1 MAVARRKKA
10 VLGSALILLTS
21 SVLAAE
27 STPIQLYRYVD
38 RNGVTVID
46 RQGVPAEYAGKG
58 YDILNEQGRVMKVV
72 PPAPPAEEILR
83 RAAAKQQAQA
93 DANLLRLYSSVA
105 DVDRAKVR
113 KLNELDGLAAVKRG
127 NLQALNQQRDTLM
140 SQAASYQRGGQAVP
154 DDLLQRIEAL
164 KGEEHRLQ
172 SELDRYIKDRQ
183 TAETNFNADRARIV
197 QLLDE

>member
-93 DANLLRLYSSVA
+93 DANLLRVYSSVA

-172 SELDRYIKDRQ
+172 SELDRYINDRQ
-183 TAETNFNADRARIV
+183 TAEANFNTDRARIV
-197 QLLDE
+197 QLLGE

>member
-1 MAVARRKKA
+1 M
-10 VLGSALILLTS
+10 GQTDTLIQQD
-21 SVLAAE
+21 V
-27 STPIQLYRYVD
+27 
-38 RNGVTVID
+38 
-46 RQGVPAEYAGKG
+46 
-58 YDILNEQGRVMKVV
+58 
-72 PPAPPAEEILR
+72 APPTTTVDMKLEVVVIPV
-83 RAAAKQQAQA
+83 
-93 DANLLRLYSSVA
+93 S

-183 TAETNFNADRARIV
+183 TAEANFNADRARIV